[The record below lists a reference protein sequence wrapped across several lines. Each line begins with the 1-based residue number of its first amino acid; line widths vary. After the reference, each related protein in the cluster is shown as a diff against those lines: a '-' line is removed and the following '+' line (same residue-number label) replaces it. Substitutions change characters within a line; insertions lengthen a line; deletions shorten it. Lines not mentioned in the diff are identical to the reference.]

1 MYLMLIL
8 FYFLGVC
15 VMSKVR
21 KIINFYL
28 IVYILMGYVKWQYFY
43 HFNLEI
49 LLKRLS
55 SKGENTW
62 GF

>member
-28 IVYILMGYVKWQYFY
+28 IDYILMWYIKWQYSY
-43 HFNLEI
+43 FNLEI

-55 SKGENTW
+55 CKGENSW